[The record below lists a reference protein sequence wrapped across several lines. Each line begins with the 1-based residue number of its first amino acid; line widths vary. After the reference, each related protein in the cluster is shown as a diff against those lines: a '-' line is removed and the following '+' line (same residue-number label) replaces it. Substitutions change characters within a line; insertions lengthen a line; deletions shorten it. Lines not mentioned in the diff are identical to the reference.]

1 MRDYI
6 QLVGWIMLC
15 IFMIAVSIFAM
26 SSPQIV
32 SQEPLMISYQNKVY
46 RLEEVK

>member
-1 MRDYI
+1 MNVYV
-6 QLVGWIMLC
+6 QLIGWVMLG
-15 IFMIAVSIFAM
+15 FLMIAVSIFAM